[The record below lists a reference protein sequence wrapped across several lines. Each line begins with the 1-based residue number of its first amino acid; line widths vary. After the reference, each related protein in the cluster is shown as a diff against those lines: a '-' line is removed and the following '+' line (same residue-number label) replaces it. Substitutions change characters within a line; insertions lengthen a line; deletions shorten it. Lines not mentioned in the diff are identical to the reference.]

1 MSETPA
7 QPPSGQSA
15 PVSTAQVLPLESGS
29 GQSTSASTTAQMPP
43 AVPPTLS
50 NEALRR
56 IVDELNLRM
65 NAGSRP
71 TSTLTLKRGR
81 KKAQDLHQEVETDA
95 QRRNNLV
102 SMFILRL
109 STVYDQRPTYSGTC

>member
-15 PVSTAQVLPLESGS
+15 PVSTAQMLP
-29 GQSTSASTTAQMPP
+29 AV
-43 AVPPTLS
+43 VPPTLS
-50 NEALRR
+50 NEDLRR

-65 NAGSRP
+65 NAASRP
-71 TSTLTLKRGR
+71 TLTSTLKRGR
-81 KKAQDLHQEVETDA
+81 KKAQDLHQEVETDE

-102 SMFILRL
+102 SIFILRL